1 MRPLEPGR
9 HLAMAF
15 AAALLIPAAPGL
27 AQTAPPP
34 SISVSGEAT
43 ISVPPD
49 QAQIEAGVTSEAK
62 TARDA
67 SEANNATMGKMLLA
81 LKAAEIDDKD
91 IQTARISLQ
100 PRYDQNQNQ
109 SKPAAIIG
117 YRAGNQVVVKLRD
130 IAKVASTIDYL
141 VAAGATEIGGIS
153 FLVSNASQRLDDAR
167 AAAVADA
174 RRKAEIYAKAAGVTI
189 GAPLSISEFASPMLP
204 EFRRMAMPSMAMAAA
219 GTPVPVAQGEQ
230 TLQVRVSV
238 SWAIKPAGQ

>member
-100 PRYDQNQNQ
+100 PRYDQNQTR
-109 SKPAAIIG
+109 PASIIG
-117 YRAGNQVVVKLRD
+117 YRASNQVVVKLRD